1 MEIMKVPVSNEFS
14 VGVSNAPAAH
24 FSAAQLPDAGA
35 PLAHAA
41 NQAFTAGQEMV
52 NAQAKMLAEMND
64 LAADNALAQVKA
76 FEQDLRV
83 NPDMGY
89 ESLRGENALNR
100 PDGQSLVDEYDGYLM
115 KRANEIKDTLK
126 NDVQKSLFSQRLE
139 SIRQTLRNKT
149 GEHLLSEGQKWK
161 ETSLN
166 SQIDLAANSFTLS
179 TSDEERDAAIKRAIG
194 AAKGLQNLNGW
205 DSETMQKKVMDASDK
220 AIRQVIDDQIDK
232 GNYAEATRLAI
243 KYGAFAHGETVVKA
257 RQKIEQA
264 YQDQVIED
272 ATANFKPGDVIQ
284 IPVNADSSKADT
296 GNPIQDAVSRIIGYE
311 SGNDPNIKNKK
322 STAEGLGQFIDS
334 TWLYMVKKYRPDIAK
349 GKTDA
354 QLKALKRDPALSRE
368 MTTRYVEENA
378 ALLKK
383 HGFPVNVRNLYVM
396 HFLGSGEGPKLL
408 RADPNQPVSSFIS
421 ARSINANQKVLSGK
435 TAQQVLDWAA
445 RAMKVGKG
453 GGGGTSYVSIPTG
466 DPVAMEKAIRQ
477 LPKNQQAS
485 VRANINRQISAYK
498 EVEEQRKAQRDNA
511 IAGIIETNGGNI
523 QSVPRSAWA
532 ALTPEERRKFT
543 DFGQSI
549 KKNNEQELQDKYADD
564 YLMMQNP
571 DVLSKMSEDSIIAL
585 RPKLGRSWTQSLLEQ
600 KQSIEKKGIEHANLS
615 NYRFKEVLRRE
626 FNIDP
631 DKKIQGAE
639 MKRRIAT
646 IKYNIGRAIKAEEIR
661 LGRQLSEDEMV
672 AIIRKLAAATVVTER
687 GWFSDTTKSILEIH
701 PDDEKV
707 SVRY

>member
-1 MEIMKVPVSNEFS
+1 MKVPISNEFS

-284 IPVNADSSKADT
+284 IPVNTDSSKADT
-296 GNPIQDAVSRIIGYE
+296 GNPIQDTVSRIIGYE
-311 SGNDPNIKNKK
+311 SKNNPIAKNKK

-334 TWLYMVKKYRPDIAK
+334 TWVYMVRKYRPDIAK

-421 ARSINANQKVLSGK
+421 AQSINANKTVLSGK

-453 GGGGTSYVSIPTG
+453 GSGGTSYVSIPTG

-477 LPKNQQAS
+477 LPKNQQES

-498 EVEEQRKAQRDNA
+498 EAEEQRKNQRDNA
-511 IAGIIETNGGNI
+511 IAGIIETNGGNV

-564 YLMMQNP
+564 YLLMRNP
-571 DVLSKMSEDSIIAL
+571 DVLNKMSEDSIIAL

-600 KQSIEKKGIEHANLS
+600 KQSIEKKGIHQAQLS
-615 NYRFKEVLRRE
+615 DYRFKEVLRRD
-626 FNIDP
+626 FNLDP
-631 DKKIQGAE
+631 DKKFQGAE
-639 MKRRIAT
+639 MKRLIAT
-646 IKYNIGRAIKAEEIR
+646 IRYNSDQAIEAEKKR
-661 LGRQLSEDEMV
+661 LGRPMTEDEMV
-672 AIIRKLAAATVVTER
+672 AIIRKLAATTVVTER
-687 GWFSDTTKSILEIH
+687 GWFGDTTKSLLEIH
-701 PDDEKV
+701 PDDENV

>member
-1 MEIMKVPVSNEFS
+1 MRVPTSNEFS
-14 VGVSNAPAAH
+14 VGVANAPSANFAAPN
-24 FSAAQLPDAGA
+24 LPDVGVEVTRAG
-35 PLAHAA
+35 
-41 NQAFTAGQEMV
+41 NQAFSAGQEVV
-52 NAQAKMLAEMND
+52 NAQMKMLAEMNE
-64 LAADNALAQVKA
+64 LATDNALAQVKA

-83 NPDMGY
+83 NPNNGY
-89 ESLRGENALNR
+89 ENLRGENALNR
-100 PDGQSLVDEYDGYLM
+100 PNGQSLVDEYDEYLM
-115 KRANEIKDTLK
+115 EHANAVKDTLK
-126 NDVQKSLFSQRLE
+126 NDAQKALFTQRLDG
-139 SIRQTLRNKT
+139 IRQTLRNKT
-149 GEHLLSEGQKWK
+149 GEHLLAEGRKWK
-161 ETSLN
+161 DTSLN
-166 SQIDLAANSFTLS
+166 TQIELAANSFSLS
-179 TSDEERDAAIKRAIG
+179 TTDEERDAAIDRAIS
-194 AAKGLQNLNGW
+194 AARGLQDLYGW

-220 AIRQVIDDQIDK
+220 AISQVIDDKIDK
-232 GNYAEATRLAI
+232 GDYAEARRLAI
-243 KYGAFAHGETVVKA
+243 QYGAFAHGDTVVKA

-264 YQDQVIED
+264 YQDQIIED

-284 IPVNADSSKADT
+284 IPVNTDSSKADT
-296 GNPIQDAVSRIIGYE
+296 GNPVHDTVSRIIGYE

-322 STAEGLGQFIDS
+322 SSAEGLGQFIDS
-334 TWLYMVKKYRPDIAK
+334 TWFYMVRKYRPDIAN
-349 GKTDA
+349 GKTNA
-354 QLKALKRDPALSRE
+354 QLKAMKRDPAVARE

-421 ARSINANQKVLSGK
+421 AQSINANQKVLSGK

-498 EVEEQRKAQRDNA
+498 EAEEQRKNQRDNA
-511 IAGIIETNGGNI
+511 IAGIIETNGGNV

-543 DFGQSI
+543 AFGQSI
-549 KKNNEQELQDKYADD
+549 KTSNEKELQDRYVDD
-564 YLMMQNP
+564 YLIMQNP

-585 RPKLGRSWTQSLLEQ
+585 RPKLGRSWTESLLKK
-600 KQSIEKKGIEHANLS
+600 KQSIEKKGIQHAKLS
-615 NYRFKEVLRRE
+615 NLRFNETLRQE
-626 FNIDP
+626 FDIDP
-631 DKKIQGAE
+631 YKTGKSNEQ
-639 MKRRIAT
+639 KRQIA
-646 IKYNIGRAIKAEEIR
+646 IIRYNSDRAIEAEEKR
-661 LGRQLSEDEMV
+661 LGREMSEDEKV
-672 AIIRKLAAATVVTER
+672 ATIRKLAAATVVTER
-687 GWFSDTTKSILEIH
+687 GWFSDTKKSILEIS
-701 PDDEKV
+701 PDDKTI

>member
-1 MEIMKVPVSNEFS
+1 MKVPVSNEFS
-14 VGVSNAPAAH
+14 VGVANAPSAH
-24 FSAAQLPDAGA
+24 FTAPSLPDVGTEVTNAG
-35 PLAHAA
+35 
-41 NQAFTAGQEMV
+41 NQAFAAGQKTV
-52 NAQAKMLAEMND
+52 NVQMKILAEMNE
-64 LAADNALAQVKA
+64 LATDNALAQVKA

-83 NPDMGY
+83 NPNNGY
-89 ESLRGENALNR
+89 ENLRGENALNR
-100 PDGQSLVDEYDGYLM
+100 PNGQSLVDEYDGYLM
-115 KRANEIKDTLK
+115 EHANAIKDTLK
-126 NDVQKSLFSQRLE
+126 NDVQKALFTQRLDG
-139 SIRQTLRNKT
+139 IRQTLRNKT
-149 GEHLLSEGQKWK
+149 GEHLLAEGRKWK
-161 ETSLN
+161 DTSLN
-166 SQIDLAANSFTLS
+166 TQIELAANSFSLS
-179 TSDEERDAAIKRAIG
+179 TTDEERDAAIDRAIS
-194 AAKGLQNLNGW
+194 AAKGLQDLYGW

-284 IPVNADSSKADT
+284 IPVNTDSSKAET
-296 GNPIQDAVSRIIGYE
+296 GNPVHDAVSRIIGYE
-311 SGNDPNIKNKK
+311 SKNNPIAKNKK

-334 TWLYMVKKYRPDIAK
+334 TWFHMVRKYRPDIANS
-349 GKTDA
+349 KTNA

-421 ARSINANQKVLSGK
+421 TQSINANKTVLSGK

-466 DPVAMEKAIRQ
+466 DPVEMEKAIRQ

-485 VRANINRQISAYK
+485 VRANINRQLSAYETAQK
-498 EVEEQRKAQRDNA
+498 EQETAKMNKVLDFVEK
-511 IAGIIETNGGNI
+511 NGGDTRVIPKSLMQTLTPKQREEVMRYGLSI
-523 QSVPRSAWA
+523 QTKHQSELDLRSAEA
-532 ALTPEERRKFT
+532 YTELSNPNVLAKLSEDDIASKRAILGNRYTQALINAKR
-543 DFGQSI
+543 
-549 KKNNEQELQDKYADD
+549 NLDKQGIQHAK
-564 YLMMQNP
+564 
-571 DVLSKMSEDSIIAL
+571 LSK
-585 RPKLGRSWTQSLLEQ
+585 
-600 KQSIEKKGIEHANLS
+600 
-615 NYRFKEVLRRE
+615 YRFDEVLRRE
-626 FNIDP
+626 FNLDP

-639 MKRRIAT
+639 MKLRIAT
-646 IKYNIGRAIKAEEIR
+646 IQYNSDRAIAAEEKRIGRK
-661 LGRQLSEDEMV
+661 LSEDEMV

-687 GWFSDTTKSILEIH
+687 GWFGDTKKSILEIS
-701 PDDEKV
+701 PNDKTI

>member
-1 MEIMKVPVSNEFS
+1 MKVPISNEFS

-24 FSAAQLPDAGA
+24 FSAVQLPDAGA

-41 NQAFTAGQEMV
+41 NQAFTKGQEMV

-166 SQIDLAANSFTLS
+166 SQIDLAANSFALS
-179 TSDEERDAAIKRAIG
+179 TSDEERDAAIKRTIG
-194 AAKGLQNLNGW
+194 AAKGLQNLHGW

-243 KYGAFAHGETVVKA
+243 KYGAFTHGETVVKA

-284 IPVNADSSKADT
+284 IPVNTDSSKADT
-296 GNPIQDAVSRIIGYE
+296 GNPVHDTVNRIIGAE
-311 SGNDPNIKNKK
+311 SGGDPNAKNKK
-322 STAEGLGQFIDS
+322 SSAEGLGQFIDS
-334 TWLYMVKKYRPDIAK
+334 TWFHMVRKYRPDIAN
-349 GKTDA
+349 GKTNA

-421 ARSINANQKVLSGK
+421 AQSIAANRTVLSGK

-453 GGGGTSYVSIPTG
+453 SGGGTSYVSIPTG

-485 VRANINRQISAYK
+485 VRANINRQISAYNEADK
-498 EVEEQRKAQRDNA
+498 QRKAENTNA
-511 IAGIIETNGGNI
+511 IMGILENGG
-523 QSVPRSAWA
+523 SVNSIPKSVWSGLTTQERENFRAYEA
-532 ALTPEERRKFT
+532 AVKNRNEKQLFEANT
-543 DFGQSI
+543 D
-549 KKNNEQELQDKYADD
+549 NYLQ
-564 YLMMQNP
+564 MTNP
-571 DVLSKMSEDSIIAL
+571 DVLRKMTREQVAATSVVFGRPATVTLLNKWDSI
-585 RPKLGRSWTQSLLEQ
+585 Q
-600 KQSIEKKGIEHANLS
+600 KQGEAEIKAQTVQNEYFQHIL
-615 NYRFKEVLRRE
+615 KEN
-626 FNIDP
+626 FNIDLRG
-631 DKKIQGAE
+631 KHTEKEKQLA
-639 MKRRIAT
+639 AN
-646 IKYNIGRAIKAEEIR
+646 IKFNFNQALANKQKEIGRK
-661 LGRQLSEDEMV
+661 LTEDEQQQLMRYW
-672 AIIRKLAAATVVTER
+672 AGVTYTEK
-687 GWFSDTTKSILEIH
+687 GWFFDKER
-701 PDDEKV
+701 
-707 SVRY
+707 SVMEDNPYGEHARKFF

>member
-1 MEIMKVPVSNEFS
+1 MKVPVSNEFS
-14 VGVSNAPAAH
+14 VGVSNAPATH

-166 SQIDLAANSFTLS
+166 SQMDLAANSFTLS

-284 IPVNADSSKADT
+284 IPVNADSSKAET
-296 GNPIQDAVSRIIGYE
+296 GNPVQDIVSRIIGYE

-421 ARSINANQKVLSGK
+421 AQSINANQKVLSGK

-498 EVEEQRKAQRDNA
+498 EAEEQRKNQRDNA

-564 YLMMQNP
+564 YLLMQNP
-571 DVLSKMSEDSIIAL
+571 DVLNKMSEDSIIAL
-585 RPKLGRSWTQSLLEQ
+585 RPKLGRSWTQSLIEK
-600 KQSIEKKGIEHANLS
+600 KQSIEKKGIQHAKLS
-615 NYRFKEVLRRE
+615 KYRFDEVLWRE
-626 FNIDP
+626 FNLDP

-646 IKYNIGRAIKAEEIR
+646 IRYNSDEAIKAEEKR
-661 LGRQLSEDEMV
+661 LGKQLSEDEKV

-687 GWFSDTTKSILEIH
+687 GWFGDTKKSLLEIH

>member
-1 MEIMKVPVSNEFS
+1 MKVPVSNEFS
-14 VGVSNAPAAH
+14 VGVANAPSAH
-24 FSAAQLPDAGA
+24 FTAPSIPDVGVEVTRAG
-35 PLAHAA
+35 
-41 NQAFTAGQEMV
+41 NQAFLAGQEAV
-52 NAQAKMLAEMND
+52 NAQMKMLAEMNE
-64 LAADNALAQVKA
+64 LATDNALAQVKA

-83 NPDMGY
+83 NPNNGY
-89 ESLRGENALNR
+89 ENLRGENALNR
-100 PDGQSLVDEYDGYLM
+100 PNGQSLVDEYDGYLM
-115 KRANEIKDTLK
+115 EHANAVKDTLK
-126 NDVQKSLFSQRLE
+126 NDVQKALFTQRLDG
-139 SIRQTLRNKT
+139 IRQTLRNKT
-149 GEHLLSEGQKWK
+149 GEHLLTEGRKWK
-161 ETSLN
+161 DTSLN
-166 SQIDLAANSFTLS
+166 TQIELAANSFSLS
-179 TSDEERDAAIKRAIG
+179 TTDEERDAAIDRAIS
-194 AAKGLQNLNGW
+194 AARGLQDLYGW

-220 AIRQVIDDQIDK
+220 AIRQVIDDKIDK
-232 GNYAEATRLAI
+232 GDYAEARRLAI
-243 KYGAFAHGETVVKA
+243 QYGAFAHGETVVKA

-264 YQDQVIED
+264 YQDQIIED

-284 IPVNADSSKADT
+284 IPVNTDSSKAET
-296 GNPIQDAVSRIIGYE
+296 GNPVHDAVSRIIGYE

-322 STAEGLGQFIDS
+322 SSAEGLGQFIDS
-334 TWLYMVKKYRPDIAK
+334 TWFHMVRKYRPDIAN
-349 GKTDA
+349 GKTNA

-421 ARSINANQKVLSGK
+421 AQSINANQKVLSGK

-466 DPVAMEKAIRQ
+466 DPVAMEKAILQ

-498 EVEEQRKAQRDNA
+498 EAEEQRKAQRDNA

-549 KKNNEQELQDKYADD
+549 KKNNEQELQDKYVDD
-564 YLMMQNP
+564 YLIMQNP
-571 DVLSKMSEDSIIAL
+571 DVLNKMSEDSIIAL
-585 RPKLGRSWTQSLLEQ
+585 RPKLGRSWTQSLLKK
-600 KQSIEKKGIEHANLS
+600 KQSIEKKGIQHAKLS
-615 NYRFKEVLRRE
+615 NLRFNETLRQE

-631 DKKIQGAE
+631 DKTGKSSEQ
-639 MKRRIAT
+639 KRQIA
-646 IKYNIGRAIKAEEIR
+646 IIRYNSDRAIESEEKR
-661 LGRQLSEDEMV
+661 LGREMSEDEKV
-672 AIIRKLAAATVVTER
+672 ATIRKLAAATVVTER
-687 GWFSDTTKSILEIH
+687 GWFGDTKKSILEIS
-701 PDDEKV
+701 PDDKTI

>member
-1 MEIMKVPVSNEFS
+1 MKVPISNEFS

-24 FSAAQLPDAGA
+24 FSAAQLPDGVA

-41 NQAFTAGQEMV
+41 NQAFTKGQEMV

-89 ESLRGENALNR
+89 EILRGENALNR

-149 GEHLLSEGQKWK
+149 GEHLLSEGRKWK
-161 ETSLN
+161 DTSLN
-166 SQIDLAANSFTLS
+166 TQIDLAANSFGLS
-179 TSDEERDAAIKRAIG
+179 TSDEERDAAIDRAIS
-194 AAKGLQNLNGW
+194 AAKGLQDLYGW

-220 AIRQVIDDQIDK
+220 AISQVIDDKIDK
-232 GNYAEATRLAI
+232 GDYAEARRLAI

-284 IPVNADSSKADT
+284 IPVNTDSSKAET
-296 GNPIQDAVSRIIGYE
+296 GNPVHDAVSRIIGYE
-311 SGNDPNIKNKK
+311 SGNDTNIKNKK
-322 STAEGLGQFIDS
+322 SSAEGLGQFIDS
-334 TWLYMVKKYRPDIAK
+334 TWFHMVRKYRPDIAN
-349 GKTDA
+349 GKTNA

-421 ARSINANQKVLSGK
+421 TQSINANKTVLSGK

-453 GGGGTSYVSIPTG
+453 SVGGTSYVSIPTG

-532 ALTPEERRKFT
+532 ALTLEERRKFT

-549 KKNNEQELQDKYADD
+549 KKNNEQELQDKHVDD
-564 YLMMQNP
+564 YLIMQNP

-585 RPKLGRSWTQSLLEQ
+585 RPKLGRSWTESLLKK
-600 KQSIEKKGIEHANLS
+600 KQSIEKKGIQHAKLS
-615 NYRFKEVLRRE
+615 NLRFNETLRQE

-631 DKKIQGAE
+631 DKTGKSSEQ
-639 MKRRIAT
+639 KRQIA
-646 IKYNIGRAIKAEEIR
+646 IIRYNSDRAIESEEKR
-661 LGRQLSEDEMV
+661 LGREMSEDEKV
-672 AIIRKLAAATVVTER
+672 ATIRKLAAATVVTER
-687 GWFSDTTKSILEIH
+687 GWFGDTKKSILEIS
-701 PDDEKV
+701 PDDKTI

>member
-1 MEIMKVPVSNEFS
+1 MKVPISNEFS

-41 NQAFTAGQEMV
+41 NQAFSAGQEMV

-179 TSDEERDAAIKRAIG
+179 TSDEERDAAIERAIG

-243 KYGAFAHGETVVKA
+243 KYGEFAHGETVVKA

-421 ARSINANQKVLSGK
+421 AQSINANKTVLSGK

-485 VRANINRQISAYK
+485 VRANIDRQISAYK
-498 EVEEQRKAQRDNA
+498 EAEEQRKNQRDNA

-564 YLMMQNP
+564 YLLMQNP
-571 DVLSKMSEDSIIAL
+571 DVLNKMSEDSIIAL
-585 RPKLGRSWTQSLLEQ
+585 RPKLGRSWTQSLLEK
-600 KQSIEKKGIEHANLS
+600 KQSIEKKGIQHAKLS
-615 NYRFKEVLRRE
+615 DYRFKEVLRRD
-626 FNIDP
+626 FNLDP
-631 DKKIQGAE
+631 DKKFQGAE
-639 MKRRIAT
+639 MKRLIAT
-646 IKYNIGRAIKAEEIR
+646 IRYNSDQAIEAEKKR
-661 LGRQLSEDEMV
+661 LGRPMTEDEMV
-672 AIIRKLAAATVVTER
+672 AIIRKLAATTVVTER
-687 GWFSDTTKSILEIH
+687 GWFGDTTKSLLEIH

>member
-1 MEIMKVPVSNEFS
+1 MKVPISNEFS

-24 FSAAQLPDAGA
+24 FTAAQLPDAGA
-35 PLAHAA
+35 PLAHAG
-41 NQAFTAGQEMV
+41 NQAFAKGQEMV

-284 IPVNADSSKADT
+284 IPINADSSNADT

-334 TWLYMVKKYRPDIAK
+334 TWFHMVRKYRPDIAN
-349 GKTDA
+349 GKTNA

-368 MTTRYVEENA
+368 MTTRYIEENA

-421 ARSINANQKVLSGK
+421 AQSINANKTVLSGK
-435 TAQQVLDWAA
+435 TAQQVLDWVA

-511 IAGIIETNGGNI
+511 IAGIIETNGGNV

-549 KKNNEQELQDKYADD
+549 KTNNEQELQDKYADD
-564 YLMMQNP
+564 YLLMQNP

-585 RPKLGRSWTQSLLEQ
+585 RPKLGRSWTQSLLEK
-600 KQSIEKKGIEHANLS
+600 KQSIEKKGIQHAQLS

-639 MKRRIAT
+639 MKRHIAT
-646 IKYNIGRAIKAEEIR
+646 IQYNSDQAIRAEEKR
-661 LGRQLSEDEMV
+661 LGRPMSEDEMV

-687 GWFSDTTKSILEIH
+687 GWLGDTTKSILEIH

>member
-1 MEIMKVPVSNEFS
+1 MKVPISNEFS

-41 NQAFTAGQEMV
+41 NQAFTSGQEMV

-149 GEHLLSEGQKWK
+149 GEHLLSEGKKWK

-179 TSDEERDAAIKRAIG
+179 TSDEERDAAIKRTIG
-194 AAKGLQNLNGW
+194 AAKGLQNLHGW

-284 IPVNADSSKADT
+284 IPVNTDSSKADT
-296 GNPIQDAVSRIIGYE
+296 GNPVHDTVNRIIGAE
-311 SGNDPNIKNKK
+311 SGGDPNAKNKK
-322 STAEGLGQFIDS
+322 SSAEGLGQFIDS
-334 TWLYMVKKYRPDIAK
+334 TWFHMVRKYRPDIAN
-349 GKTDA
+349 GKTNA

-421 ARSINANQKVLSGK
+421 AQSINANQKVLSGK

-477 LPKNQQAS
+477 LPKNQQES
-485 VRANINRQISAYK
+485 VRANINRQISAYNEADK
-498 EVEEQRKAQRDNA
+498 QRKAENTNA
-511 IAGIIETNGGNI
+511 IMGMLENGG
-523 QSVPRSAWA
+523 SVNSIPKSVWSGLTTQEREKFRAYEA
-532 ALTPEERRKFT
+532 AVKNRNEKQLFEANT
-543 DFGQSI
+543 D
-549 KKNNEQELQDKYADD
+549 NYLQ
-564 YLMMQNP
+564 MTNP
-571 DVLSKMSEDSIIAL
+571 DVLRKMTREQVAATSVVFG
-585 RPKLGRSWTQSLLEQ
+585 RPATVTLLNKWDAIQ
-600 KQSIEKKGIEHANLS
+600 KQGEAEIKAQTVQNEYFQHIL
-615 NYRFKEVLRRE
+615 KEN
-626 FNIDP
+626 FNIDLRG
-631 DKKIQGAE
+631 KHTEKEKQLAANIKFNFNQALANKQKE
-639 MKRRIAT
+639 M
-646 IKYNIGRAIKAEEIR
+646 GRK
-661 LGRQLSEDEMV
+661 LTEDEQQQLMRYW
-672 AIIRKLAAATVVTER
+672 AGVTYTEK
-687 GWFSDTTKSILEIH
+687 GWFFDKER
-701 PDDEKV
+701 
-707 SVRY
+707 SVMEDNPYGEHAGKFF

>member
-1 MEIMKVPVSNEFS
+1 MKVPVSNEFS

-179 TSDEERDAAIKRAIG
+179 TSDEERDAAIKRTIG

-243 KYGAFAHGETVVKA
+243 KYGAFADGETVVKA
-257 RQKIEQA
+257 RQKIEKA

-284 IPVNADSSKADT
+284 IPVNTDSSNADT
-296 GNPIQDAVSRIIGYE
+296 GNPIQDTVNRIIGYE
-311 SGNDPNIKNKK
+311 SKNNPNAKNEK

-334 TWLYMVKKYRPDIAK
+334 TWVYMVRKYRPDIAK
-349 GKTDA
+349 GKTDE
-354 QLKALKRDPALSRE
+354 QLKTLKRDPALSRE
-368 MTTRYVEENA
+368 MTTRYVEENS

-421 ARSINANQKVLSGK
+421 AQSINANQKVLSGK

-445 RAMKVGKG
+445 RAMKVGKDI
-453 GGGGTSYVSIPTG
+453 GGGTSYVSIPTG

-485 VRANINRQISAYK
+485 VRANINRQISAYNEADK
-498 EVEEQRKAQRDNA
+498 QRKAENTNA
-511 IAGIIETNGGNI
+511 IMGMLENGG
-523 QSVPRSAWA
+523 SVNSIPKSVWSGLTTQEREKFRAYEA
-532 ALTPEERRKFT
+532 AVKNRNEKQLFEANT
-543 DFGQSI
+543 D
-549 KKNNEQELQDKYADD
+549 NYLQ
-564 YLMMQNP
+564 MTNP
-571 DVLSKMSEDSIIAL
+571 DVLRKMTREQVAATAVVFGRPATVTLLNKWDSI
-585 RPKLGRSWTQSLLEQ
+585 Q
-600 KQSIEKKGIEHANLS
+600 KQGEAEIKAQTVQNEYFQHIL
-615 NYRFKEVLRRE
+615 KEN
-626 FNIDP
+626 FNIDLRG
-631 DKKIQGAE
+631 KHTEKEKQLAANIKFNFNQALANKQKE
-639 MKRRIAT
+639 M
-646 IKYNIGRAIKAEEIR
+646 GRK
-661 LGRQLSEDEMV
+661 LTEDEQQQLMRYW
-672 AIIRKLAAATVVTER
+672 AGVTYTEK
-687 GWFSDTTKSILEIH
+687 GWFFDKER
-701 PDDEKV
+701 
-707 SVRY
+707 SVMEDNPYGEHAGKFF

>member
-1 MEIMKVPVSNEFS
+1 MKVPVSNEFS
-14 VGVSNAPAAH
+14 VGVANAPSAH
-24 FSAAQLPDAGA
+24 FTAPSLPDVGVEVTRAG
-35 PLAHAA
+35 
-41 NQAFTAGQEMV
+41 NQAFLAGQEAV
-52 NAQAKMLAEMND
+52 NAQMKMLAEMNE
-64 LAADNALAQVKA
+64 LATDNALAQVKA

-83 NPDMGY
+83 NPNNGY
-89 ESLRGENALNR
+89 ENLRGENALNR
-100 PDGQSLVDEYDGYLM
+100 PSGQSLVDEYDGYLM
-115 KRANEIKDTLK
+115 EHANAVKDTLK
-126 NDVQKSLFSQRLE
+126 NDVQKALFTQRLDG
-139 SIRQTLRNKT
+139 IRQTLRNKT
-149 GEHLLSEGQKWK
+149 GEHLLAEGRKWK

-179 TSDEERDAAIKRAIG
+179 TSDEERDATIKRTIG
-194 AAKGLQNLNGW
+194 AAKGLQNLHGW

-243 KYGAFAHGETVVKA
+243 KYGAFAHGDTVVKA

-296 GNPIQDAVSRIIGYE
+296 GNPVHDTVNRIIGVE
-311 SGNDPNIKNKK
+311 SGGDPNAKNTK
-322 STAEGLGQFIDS
+322 SSAEGLGQFIDS
-334 TWLYMVKKYRPDIAK
+334 TWFHMVRKYRPDIAN
-349 GKTDA
+349 GKTNA

-421 ARSINANQKVLSGK
+421 TQSINANKTVLSGK

-453 GGGGTSYVSIPTG
+453 SGGGTSYVSIPTG

-498 EVEEQRKAQRDNA
+498 EVEEQRKNQRDNA
-511 IAGIIETNGGNI
+511 IAGIIETNGGNV

-564 YLMMQNP
+564 YLLMQNP

-585 RPKLGRSWTQSLLEQ
+585 RPKLGRSWTQSLLEK
-600 KQSIEKKGIEHANLS
+600 KQSIEKKGIQHAKLS
-615 NYRFKEVLRRE
+615 KYRFDEVLRRE
-626 FNIDP
+626 FNLDP

-646 IKYNIGRAIKAEEIR
+646 IRYNSDEAIKAEEER
-661 LGRQLSEDEMV
+661 LGKQLSEDEKV

-687 GWFSDTTKSILEIH
+687 GWFSDTKKSLLEIH
-701 PDDEKV
+701 PDDENI

>member
-1 MEIMKVPVSNEFS
+1 MKVPVSNEFS

-24 FSAAQLPDAGA
+24 FSAVQLPDAGA

-41 NQAFTAGQEMV
+41 NQAFSSGQEMV

-166 SQIDLAANSFTLS
+166 SQIDLAANSFNLS

-334 TWLYMVKKYRPDIAK
+334 TWFHMVRKYRPDIAN
-349 GKTDA
+349 GKTNA

-421 ARSINANQKVLSGK
+421 AQSINANQKVLSGK

-485 VRANINRQISAYK
+485 VRANINRQISAYNEADK
-498 EVEEQRKAQRDNA
+498 QRKAENTNA
-511 IAGIIETNGGNI
+511 IMGMLENGG
-523 QSVPRSAWA
+523 SVNSIPKSVWSGLTTQEREKFRAYEA
-532 ALTPEERRKFT
+532 AVKNRNEKQLFEANT
-543 DFGQSI
+543 D
-549 KKNNEQELQDKYADD
+549 NYLQ
-564 YLMMQNP
+564 MTNP
-571 DVLSKMSEDSIIAL
+571 DVLRKMTREQVAATSVVFGRPATVTLLNKWDSI
-585 RPKLGRSWTQSLLEQ
+585 Q
-600 KQSIEKKGIEHANLS
+600 KQGEAEIKAQTVQNEYFQHIL
-615 NYRFKEVLRRE
+615 KEN
-626 FNIDP
+626 FNIDLRG
-631 DKKIQGAE
+631 KHTEKEKQLAANIKFNFNQALANKQKE
-639 MKRRIAT
+639 M
-646 IKYNIGRAIKAEEIR
+646 GRK
-661 LGRQLSEDEMV
+661 LTEDEQQQLMRYW
-672 AIIRKLAAATVVTER
+672 AGVTYTEK
-687 GWFSDTTKSILEIH
+687 GWFFDKER
-701 PDDEKV
+701 
-707 SVRY
+707 SVMEDNPYGEHAGKFF

>member
-1 MEIMKVPVSNEFS
+1 MKVPISNEFS

-41 NQAFTAGQEMV
+41 NQAFTKGQEMV

-83 NPDMGY
+83 NPDTGY

-179 TSDEERDAAIKRAIG
+179 TSDEERDAAIKRTIG
-194 AAKGLQNLNGW
+194 AAKGLQNLHGW

-284 IPVNADSSKADT
+284 IPVNTDSSKAET
-296 GNPIQDAVSRIIGYE
+296 GNPVHDAVSRIIGYE

-322 STAEGLGQFIDS
+322 SSAEGLGQFIDS
-334 TWLYMVKKYRPDIAK
+334 TWFHMVRKYRPDIAN
-349 GKTDA
+349 GKTNA

-421 ARSINANQKVLSGK
+421 TQSINANKTVLSGK

-477 LPKNQQAS
+477 LPKNQQES

-549 KKNNEQELQDKYADD
+549 KKNNEQELQDKYVDD
-564 YLMMQNP
+564 YLIMQNP
-571 DVLSKMSEDSIIAL
+571 DVLNKMSEDSIIAL
-585 RPKLGRSWTQSLLEQ
+585 RPKLGRSWTQSLLKK
-600 KQSIEKKGIEHANLS
+600 KQSIEKKGIQHAKLS
-615 NYRFKEVLRRE
+615 NLRFNETLRQE
-626 FNIDP
+626 FDIDP
-631 DKKIQGAE
+631 DKTGKSNEQ
-639 MKRRIAT
+639 KRQIA
-646 IKYNIGRAIKAEEIR
+646 IIRYNSDRAIEAEEKR
-661 LGRQLSEDEMV
+661 LGREMSEDEKV
-672 AIIRKLAAATVVTER
+672 ATIRKLAAATVVTER
-687 GWFSDTTKSILEIH
+687 GWFSDTKKSILEIS
-701 PDDEKV
+701 PNDKTI

>member
-1 MEIMKVPVSNEFS
+1 MKVPVSNEFS
-14 VGVSNAPAAH
+14 VGVANAPSANFAAPN
-24 FSAAQLPDAGA
+24 LPDVGIEVTRAG
-35 PLAHAA
+35 
-41 NQAFTAGQEMV
+41 NQAFSAGQEAV
-52 NAQAKMLAEMND
+52 NAQMKMLAEMNE
-64 LAADNALAQVKA
+64 LATDNALAQVKA

-83 NPDMGY
+83 NPNNGY
-89 ESLRGENALNR
+89 ENLRGENALNR
-100 PDGQSLVDEYDGYLM
+100 PNGQSLVDEYDGYLM
-115 KRANEIKDTLK
+115 EHANAIKDTLK
-126 NDVQKSLFSQRLE
+126 NDVQKALFTQRLDG
-139 SIRQTLRNKT
+139 IRQTLRNKT
-149 GEHLLSEGQKWK
+149 GEHLLTEGRKWK
-161 ETSLN
+161 DTSLN
-166 SQIDLAANSFTLS
+166 TQIELAANSFSLS
-179 TSDEERDAAIKRAIG
+179 TTDEERDAAIDRAIS
-194 AAKGLQNLNGW
+194 AAKGLQDLYGW
-205 DSETMQKKVMDASDK
+205 DSETMQKKVIDASDK
-220 AIRQVIDDQIDK
+220 AISQVIDDKIDK
-232 GNYAEATRLAI
+232 GDYAEARRLAI
-243 KYGAFAHGETVVKA
+243 QYGAFAHGETVVKA

-264 YQDQVIED
+264 YQDQIIED
-272 ATANFKPGDVIQ
+272 ATANFKPGDTIR
-284 IPVNADSSKADT
+284 IPVNINSAQAQT
-296 GNPIQDAVSRIIGYE
+296 GNPVQDTVSRIIGYE

-334 TWLYMVKKYRPDIAK
+334 TWFYMVRKYRPDIAN
-349 GKTDA
+349 GKTNA

-383 HGFPVNVRNLYVM
+383 HGFPVNIRNLYVM

-421 ARSINANQKVLSGK
+421 TQSINANKTVLSGK

-532 ALTPEERRKFT
+532 SLTPEERRKFT
-543 DFGQSI
+543 AFGQSI
-549 KKNNEQELQDKYADD
+549 KTNNEKELQDRHVDD
-564 YLMMQNP
+564 YLIMQNP

-585 RPKLGRSWTQSLLEQ
+585 RPKFGKSWTESLLRK
-600 KQSIEKKGIEHANLS
+600 KQSIDKKGIQHAKLS
-615 NYRFKEVLRRE
+615 NLRFNETLRQE
-626 FNIDP
+626 FDIDP
-631 DKKIQGAE
+631 DKTGKSNEQ
-639 MKRRIAT
+639 KRQIA
-646 IKYNIGRAIKAEEIR
+646 IIRYNSDRAIEAEEKR
-661 LGRQLSEDEMV
+661 LGREMSEDEKV
-672 AIIRKLAAATVVTER
+672 ATIRKLAAATVVTER
-687 GWFSDTTKSILEIH
+687 GWFSDTKKSILEIS
-701 PDDEKV
+701 PDDKTI

>member
-1 MEIMKVPVSNEFS
+1 MKVPVSNEFS

-35 PLAHAA
+35 PLVHAA

-334 TWLYMVKKYRPDIAK
+334 TWFYMVRKYRPDIAN
-349 GKTDA
+349 GKTNA

-421 ARSINANQKVLSGK
+421 AQSINANKTVLSGK

-445 RAMKVGKG
+445 RAMKVGK

-498 EVEEQRKAQRDNA
+498 EAEEQRKNQRDNA

-523 QSVPRSAWA
+523 QSVPRSALA

-564 YLMMQNP
+564 YLLMQNP
-571 DVLSKMSEDSIIAL
+571 DVLNKMSEDSIIAL
-585 RPKLGRSWTQSLLEQ
+585 RPKLGRSWTQSLIEK
-600 KQSIEKKGIEHANLS
+600 KQSIEKKGIQYAKLS
-615 NYRFKEVLRRE
+615 KYRFDEVLRRE
-626 FNIDP
+626 FNLDP

-646 IKYNIGRAIKAEEIR
+646 IRYNSDEAIKAEEKR
-661 LGRQLSEDEMV
+661 LGRPMSEDEMV
-672 AIIRKLAAATVVTER
+672 AIIRKLAATTVVTER
-687 GWFSDTTKSILEIH
+687 GWFGDTKKSLLEIH
-701 PDDEKV
+701 PDDDKV

>member
-1 MEIMKVPVSNEFS
+1 MKVPVSNEFS

>member
-1 MEIMKVPVSNEFS
+1 MKVPVSNEFS
-14 VGVSNAPAAH
+14 VGVANAPSAH
-24 FSAAQLPDAGA
+24 FTAPSLPDVGVEVTQAG
-35 PLAHAA
+35 
-41 NQAFTAGQEMV
+41 NQAFSAGQEAV
-52 NAQAKMLAEMND
+52 NAQMKMLAEMNE
-64 LAADNALAQVKA
+64 LATDNALAQVKA

-83 NPDMGY
+83 NPNNGY
-89 ESLRGENALNR
+89 ENLRGENALNR
-100 PDGQSLVDEYDGYLM
+100 PNGQSLVDEYDGYLM
-115 KRANEIKDTLK
+115 EHANAVKDTLK
-126 NDVQKSLFSQRLE
+126 NDVQKALFTQRLDG
-139 SIRQTLRNKT
+139 IRQTLRNKT
-149 GEHLLSEGQKWK
+149 GEHLLAEGRKWK
-161 ETSLN
+161 DTSLN
-166 SQIDLAANSFTLS
+166 TQIELAANSFSLS
-179 TSDEERDAAIKRAIG
+179 TTDEERNAAIDRAIS
-194 AAKGLQNLNGW
+194 AAKGLQDLYGW

-232 GNYAEATRLAI
+232 GDYAEASRLTI

-284 IPVNADSSKADT
+284 IPVNTDSSKADT
-296 GNPIQDAVSRIIGYE
+296 GNPVHDTVNRIIGAE
-311 SGNDPNIKNKK
+311 SGGDPNAKNKK
-322 STAEGLGQFIDS
+322 SSAEGLGQFIDS
-334 TWLYMVKKYRPDIAK
+334 TWFYMVRKYRPDIAN
-349 GKTDA
+349 GKTNA

-421 ARSINANQKVLSGK
+421 AQSINANQKVLSGK

-445 RAMKVGKG
+445 RAMKVSKG
-453 GGGGTSYVSIPTG
+453 SEGGTSYISIPTG

-498 EVEEQRKAQRDNA
+498 EVEEQRKNQRDNA
-511 IAGIIETNGGNI
+511 IAGIIETNGGNV

-564 YLMMQNP
+564 YLLMQNP

-585 RPKLGRSWTQSLLEQ
+585 RPKLGRSWTQSLLEK
-600 KQSIEKKGIEHANLS
+600 KQSIEKNGIQHAKLS
-615 NYRFKEVLRRE
+615 DYRFNEVLRRE
-626 FNIDP
+626 FNLDT

-646 IKYNIGRAIKAEEIR
+646 IRYNSDEAIKAEEERI
-661 LGRQLSEDEMV
+661 GRKLSEDEMV
-672 AIIRKLAAATVVTER
+672 AIIRKLAAATVVTEH
-687 GWFSDTTKSILEIH
+687 GWFSDTEKSLLEIH
-701 PDDEKV
+701 PDDENI

>member
-1 MEIMKVPVSNEFS
+1 MKVPISNEFS

-41 NQAFTAGQEMV
+41 NQAFTKGQEMV

-179 TSDEERDAAIKRAIG
+179 TSDEERDAAIKRTIG
-194 AAKGLQNLNGW
+194 AAKGLQNLHGW

-296 GNPIQDAVSRIIGYE
+296 GNPIQDTVSRIIGYE
-311 SGNDPNIKNKK
+311 SKNDPNIKNEK

-334 TWLYMVKKYRPDIAK
+334 TWFYMVRKYRPDIAK
-349 GKTDA
+349 GKTDE
-354 QLKALKRDPALSRE
+354 QLKALKKDPALSRE
-368 MTTRYVEENA
+368 MTTRYVEENS

-421 ARSINANQKVLSGK
+421 ARSINANKKVLSGK

-485 VRANINRQISAYK
+485 VRANINRQISAYNEADK
-498 EVEEQRKAQRDNA
+498 QRKAENTNA
-511 IAGIIETNGGNI
+511 IMGILENGG
-523 QSVPRSAWA
+523 SVNSIPKSVWSGLTTQEREKFRAYEA
-532 ALTPEERRKFT
+532 AVKNRNEKQLFEANT
-543 DFGQSI
+543 D
-549 KKNNEQELQDKYADD
+549 NYLQ
-564 YLMMQNP
+564 MTNP
-571 DVLSKMSEDSIIAL
+571 DVLRKMTREQVAATSVVFGRPATVTLLNKWDSI
-585 RPKLGRSWTQSLLEQ
+585 Q
-600 KQSIEKKGIEHANLS
+600 KQGEAEIKAQTVQDEYFQHIL
-615 NYRFKEVLRRE
+615 KEN
-626 FNIDP
+626 FNIDLRG
-631 DKKIQGAE
+631 KHTEKEKQLAANIKFNFNQALANKQKE
-639 MKRRIAT
+639 M
-646 IKYNIGRAIKAEEIR
+646 GRK
-661 LGRQLSEDEMV
+661 LTEDEQQQLMRYW
-672 AIIRKLAAATVVTER
+672 AGVTYTEK
-687 GWFSDTTKSILEIH
+687 GWFFDKER
-701 PDDEKV
+701 
-707 SVRY
+707 SVMEDNPYGEHARKFF

>member
-1 MEIMKVPVSNEFS
+1 MKVPISNEFS

-41 NQAFTAGQEMV
+41 NQAFTKGQEMV

-296 GNPIQDAVSRIIGYE
+296 GNPIQDTVSRIIGYE

-334 TWLYMVKKYRPDIAK
+334 TWFHMVRKYRPDIAV
-349 GKTDA
+349 GKTNA

-368 MTTRYVEENA
+368 MTTRYVEENS

-421 ARSINANQKVLSGK
+421 AQSINANKTVLSGK

-445 RAMKVGKG
+445 QAMKVGKG

-477 LPKNQQAS
+477 LPKNQQES
-485 VRANINRQISAYK
+485 VRANINRQISAYNEADK
-498 EVEEQRKAQRDNA
+498 QRKAENTNA
-511 IAGIIETNGGNI
+511 IMGMLENGG
-523 QSVPRSAWA
+523 SVNSLPKSVWSGLTTQEREKFRAYEA
-532 ALTPEERRKFT
+532 AVKNRNEKQLFEANT
-543 DFGQSI
+543 D
-549 KKNNEQELQDKYADD
+549 NYLQ
-564 YLMMQNP
+564 MTNP
-571 DVLSKMSEDSIIAL
+571 DVLRKMTREQVAATSVVF
-585 RPKLGRSWTQSLLEQ
+585 GRAATVTLLNKWDAIQ
-600 KQSIEKKGIEHANLS
+600 KQGEAEIKAQTVQNEYFQHIL
-615 NYRFKEVLRRE
+615 KEN
-626 FNIDP
+626 FNIDLRG
-631 DKKIQGAE
+631 KHTEKEKQLAANIKFNFNQALANKQKE
-639 MKRRIAT
+639 M
-646 IKYNIGRAIKAEEIR
+646 GRK
-661 LGRQLSEDEMV
+661 LTEDEQQQLMRYW
-672 AIIRKLAAATVVTER
+672 AGVTYTEK
-687 GWFSDTTKSILEIH
+687 GWFFDKER
-701 PDDEKV
+701 
-707 SVRY
+707 SVMEDNPYGEHAGKFF

>member
-1 MEIMKVPVSNEFS
+1 MKVPVSNEFS
-14 VGVSNAPAAH
+14 VGVANAPSAH
-24 FSAAQLPDAGA
+24 FTAPSLPDVGAEVTNAG
-35 PLAHAA
+35 
-41 NQAFTAGQEMV
+41 NQAFAAGQKTV
-52 NAQAKMLAEMND
+52 NAQMKMLAEMNE
-64 LAADNALAQVKA
+64 LATDNALAQVKA

-83 NPDMGY
+83 NPNNGY
-89 ESLRGENALNR
+89 ENLRGENALNR
-100 PDGQSLVDEYDGYLM
+100 PNGQSLVDEYDGYLM
-115 KRANEIKDTLK
+115 EHANAVKDTLK
-126 NDVQKSLFSQRLE
+126 NDVQKALFTQRLDG
-139 SIRQTLRNKT
+139 IRQTLRNKT
-149 GEHLLSEGQKWK
+149 GEHLLAEGRKWK

-166 SQIDLAANSFTLS
+166 TQIELAANSFSLS
-179 TSDEERDAAIKRAIG
+179 TTDEERDAAIDRAIS

-243 KYGAFAHGETVVKA
+243 KYGAFAHGDTVVKA

-264 YQDQVIED
+264 YQDQIIED

-284 IPVNADSSKADT
+284 IPVNTDSSKAET
-296 GNPIQDAVSRIIGYE
+296 GNPVHDAVSRIIGYE

-322 STAEGLGQFIDS
+322 SSAEGLGQFIDS
-334 TWLYMVKKYRPDIAK
+334 TWFYMVRKYRPDIAN
-349 GKTDA
+349 GKTNA

-421 ARSINANQKVLSGK
+421 TQSINANKTVLSGK

-445 RAMKVGKG
+445 QAMKVGKG

-549 KKNNEQELQDKYADD
+549 KKNNEQELQDKYVDD
-564 YLMMQNP
+564 YLIMQNP
-571 DVLSKMSEDSIIAL
+571 DVLNKMSEDSIIAL
-585 RPKLGRSWTQSLLEQ
+585 RPKLGRSWTESLL
-600 KQSIEKKGIEHANLS
+600 KKKRSIDKNGIQHAKLS
-615 NYRFKEVLRRE
+615 NLRFNETLRQE

-631 DKKIQGAE
+631 DKTGKSSEQ
-639 MKRRIAT
+639 KRQIA
-646 IKYNIGRAIKAEEIR
+646 IIRYNSDRAIESEEKR
-661 LGRQLSEDEMV
+661 LGREMSEDEKV
-672 AIIRKLAAATVVTER
+672 ATIRKLAAATVVTER
-687 GWFSDTTKSILEIH
+687 GWFGDTKKSILEIS
-701 PDDEKV
+701 PDDKTI

>member
-1 MEIMKVPVSNEFS
+1 MKVPVSNEFS
-14 VGVSNAPAAH
+14 VGVANAPSAH
-24 FSAAQLPDAGA
+24 FTAPSLPDVGAEVTNAG
-35 PLAHAA
+35 
-41 NQAFTAGQEMV
+41 NQAFEAGQKTV
-52 NAQAKMLAEMND
+52 NAQMKMLAEMNE
-64 LAADNALAQVKA
+64 LATDNALAQVKA
-76 FEQDLRV
+76 FEQDLRF
-83 NPDMGY
+83 NPNNGY
-89 ESLRGENALNR
+89 GNLRGENALNR
-100 PDGQSLVDEYDGYLM
+100 PNGQSLVDEYDGYLM
-115 KRANEIKDTLK
+115 EHANAVKDTLK
-126 NDVQKSLFSQRLE
+126 NDVQKALFTQRLDD
-139 SIRQTLRNKT
+139 IRQTLRNKT
-149 GEHLLSEGQKWK
+149 GEHLLAEGREWK

-179 TSDEERDAAIKRAIG
+179 ASDEERDAAIKRTIG
-194 AAKGLQNLNGW
+194 AAKGLQNLHGW

-243 KYGAFAHGETVVKA
+243 KYGAFAHGDTVVKA

-264 YQDQVIED
+264 YQDQIIED

-284 IPVNADSSKADT
+284 IPVNTDSSKAET
-296 GNPIQDAVSRIIGYE
+296 GNPVHDAVSRIIGYE

-322 STAEGLGQFIDS
+322 SSAEGLGQFIDS
-334 TWLYMVKKYRPDIAK
+334 TWFHMVRKYRPDIAN
-349 GKTDA
+349 GKTNA

-378 ALLKK
+378 TLLKK

-421 ARSINANQKVLSGK
+421 AQSIAANQKVLSGK

-453 GGGGTSYVSIPTG
+453 SGGGTSYVSIPTG

-477 LPKNQQAS
+477 LPNNQQAS

-511 IAGIIETNGGNI
+511 IAGIIETNGGNV

-532 ALTPEERRKFT
+532 SLTPEERRKFT

-564 YLMMQNP
+564 YLLMQNP
-571 DVLSKMSEDSIIAL
+571 DVLNKMSEDSIIAL
-585 RPKLGRSWTQSLLEQ
+585 RPKLGRSWTQSLLEK
-600 KQSIEKKGIEHANLS
+600 KQSIEKKGIQHAKLS
-615 NYRFKEVLRRE
+615 KYRFDEVLRRE
-626 FNIDP
+626 FNLDP

-646 IKYNIGRAIKAEEIR
+646 IRYNSDEAIKAEEKR
-661 LGRQLSEDEMV
+661 LGRQMSEDEMV

-687 GWFSDTTKSILEIH
+687 GWFSDTKKSLLEIH
-701 PDDEKV
+701 PDDENIF
-707 SVRY
+707 VRY

>member
-1 MEIMKVPVSNEFS
+1 MKVPISNEFS

-284 IPVNADSSKADT
+284 IPVNADSSNADT
-296 GNPIQDAVSRIIGYE
+296 GNPIQDTVSRIIGYE

-334 TWLYMVKKYRPDIAK
+334 TWFHMVRKYRPDIAK

-383 HGFPVNVRNLYVM
+383 HGFPVNIRNLYVM

-421 ARSINANQKVLSGK
+421 AQSINANKTVLSGK

-453 GGGGTSYVSIPTG
+453 GGGGTSYISIPTG

-498 EVEEQRKAQRDNA
+498 EAEEQRKNQRDNA

-564 YLMMQNP
+564 YLLMQNP
-571 DVLSKMSEDSIIAL
+571 DVLNKMSEDSIIAL
-585 RPKLGRSWTQSLLEQ
+585 RPKLGRSWTQSLIEK
-600 KQSIEKKGIEHANLS
+600 KQSIEKKGIQHAKLS
-615 NYRFKEVLRRE
+615 KYRFDEVLRRE
-626 FNIDP
+626 FNLDP
-631 DKKIQGAE
+631 DKKIQRAE

-646 IKYNIGRAIKAEEIR
+646 IRYNSDEAIKAEEKR
-661 LGRQLSEDEMV
+661 LGKQLSEDEKV

-687 GWFSDTTKSILEIH
+687 GWFGDTKKSLLEIH

>member
-1 MEIMKVPVSNEFS
+1 MKVPVSNEFS
-14 VGVSNAPAAH
+14 VGVANAPSAH
-24 FSAAQLPDAGA
+24 FTAPSLPDVGVEVTQAG
-35 PLAHAA
+35 
-41 NQAFTAGQEMV
+41 NQAFSAGQEAV
-52 NAQAKMLAEMND
+52 NAQMKMLAEMNE
-64 LAADNALAQVKA
+64 LATDNALAQVKA

-83 NPDMGY
+83 NPNNGY
-89 ESLRGENALNR
+89 ENLRGENALNR
-100 PDGQSLVDEYDGYLM
+100 PNGQSLVDEYDGYLM
-115 KRANEIKDTLK
+115 EYANATKDTLK
-126 NDVQKSLFSQRLE
+126 NDVQKALFTQRLGG
-139 SIRQTLRNKT
+139 IRQTLRDKT
-149 GEHLLSEGQKWK
+149 GEHLLAEGRKWK
-161 ETSLN
+161 DTSLN
-166 SQIDLAANSFTLS
+166 TQIELAANSFSLS
-179 TSDEERDAAIKRAIG
+179 TTDEERDAAIDRAIS

-296 GNPIQDAVSRIIGYE
+296 GNPVHDTVNRIIGAE
-311 SGNDPNIKNKK
+311 SGGDPNAKNKK
-322 STAEGLGQFIDS
+322 SSAEGLGQFIDS
-334 TWLYMVKKYRPDIAK
+334 TWFHMVRKYRPDIAN
-349 GKTDA
+349 GKTNA

-421 ARSINANQKVLSGK
+421 AQSIAANQKVLSGK

-511 IAGIIETNGGNI
+511 IAGIIETNGGNT

-564 YLMMQNP
+564 YLLMQNP
-571 DVLSKMSEDSIIAL
+571 DVLNKMSEDSIIAL
-585 RPKLGRSWTQSLLEQ
+585 RPKLGRSWTQSLLEK
-600 KQSIEKKGIEHANLS
+600 KQSIEKKGIQHAKLS
-615 NYRFKEVLRRE
+615 DYRFDEVLRRE
-626 FNIDP
+626 FNLDP

-646 IKYNIGRAIKAEEIR
+646 IQYNSDRAIKAEEKR

-687 GWFSDTTKSILEIH
+687 GWFSDTKKSLLEIH
-701 PDDEKV
+701 PDDENI